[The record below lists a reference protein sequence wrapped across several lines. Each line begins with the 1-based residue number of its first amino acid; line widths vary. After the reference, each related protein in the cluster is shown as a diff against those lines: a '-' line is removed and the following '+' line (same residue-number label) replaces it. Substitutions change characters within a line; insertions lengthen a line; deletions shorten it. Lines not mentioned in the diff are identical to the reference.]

1 MHLRFDI
8 TKVLQFQEDEAK
20 CADDDGNGN
29 GDSFEESNQ

>member
-20 CADDDGNGN
+20 CADDDN
-29 GDSFEESNQ
+29 GDGDSHEESNQ